1 MLFAEL
7 FSGTQLVLFG
17 LSILVAAFVLRRSVT
32 LSKRAKSRDVA
43 AEVGAEMRQV
53 EKSSSALIRNLEVR
67 LHDYGREIEGR
78 MQSRIAKLDK
88 LVVEADREIDRLRQ
102 LLAEQ
107 PQTSQPSPQPSQ
119 PVAMKPG
126 PDIVGLSPAAS
137 ANAVAAA
144 EPNGHNATVAG
155 PLNFEQ
161 RSMVTHLADAG
172 FAMAEIAH
180 LLERP
185 VAQIDAI
192 VDDAKASKRVK
203 AA

>member
-17 LSILVAAFVLRRSVT
+17 LSILVAAFVLRRTVT

-102 LLAEQ
+102 LLADQ
-107 PQTSQPSPQPSQ
+107 SQSSRSES
-119 PVAMKPG
+119 MKPG

-137 ANAVAAA
+137 ANAVAAV
-144 EPNGHNATVAG
+144 EPNGNNATVAG

-192 VDDAKASKRVK
+192 IDDAKASKRVR

>member
-17 LSILVAAFVLRRSVT
+17 LSILVAAFLLRRSVT

-67 LHDYGREIEGR
+67 LHDYGREVEGR

-119 PVAMKPG
+119 SVAMNPG
-126 PDIVGLSPAAS
+126 PDIVGRSPAAS
-137 ANAVAAA
+137 ANAIAAV
-144 EPNGHNATVAG
+144 ESNGSNATVAG

-172 FAMAEIAH
+172 FVTAEIAH

-185 VAQIDAI
+185 VSQIDAV
-192 VDDAKASKRVK
+192 VDDAKTSKRVK